1 MILGLGVDLVE
12 IARIRRAMENPRF
25 AERILT
31 ADELAQ
37 MHNSPD
43 PESYLA
49 SRWAAKEAIKKAF
62 PVLDSWQQAQVLQV
76 AGSAPE
82 VWVEGLP
89 QGEAM
94 LVSLSHEQ
102 NHCVAVAIRQ
112 R

>member
-12 IARIRRAMENPRF
+12 VDRIRRAMENPRF
-25 AERILT
+25 AERVLT
-31 ADELAQ
+31 AAELTQ
-37 MHNSPD
+37 MQSATD
-43 PESYLA
+43 PASYLA

-62 PVLDSWQQAQVLQV
+62 PVLESWRQAQVLQKP
-76 AGSAPE
+76 GSAPE
-82 VWVEGLP
+82 VWVDGLP
-89 QGEAM
+89 QDEVM